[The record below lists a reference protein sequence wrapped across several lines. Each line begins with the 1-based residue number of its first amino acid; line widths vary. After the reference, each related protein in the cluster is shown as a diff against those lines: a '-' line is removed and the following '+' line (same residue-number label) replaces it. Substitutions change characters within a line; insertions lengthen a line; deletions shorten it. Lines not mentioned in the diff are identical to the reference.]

1 MRIKRLSQGRPI
13 DEHDRATDGEGRTAL
28 VTGAS
33 SGIGRCMAEL
43 LAAKG
48 FDVVVLARRAVRL
61 NALAAELKER
71 WDSNG
76 YPLVADLSRAAG
88 PADIAAELDAKGHRI
103 DFLVNNAGTAQK
115 GRFDEFAWEEHEQ
128 RIRVMG
134 LSTLELTHRLLP
146 GMVDRGWGRIVNVT
160 SLASLFVAT
169 PSETIYSGVKAMVLR
184 FSETIDAEFRE
195 AGIRC
200 TASLPGAT
208 DTEIFSEA
216 NGFDGVREDRML
228 SALMM
233 SPTAVARQA
242 YDAVMAG
249 RPMIVHGAHHKAM
262 AAALQHAPLPVR
274 RRMALTIMA
283 HS

>member
-1 MRIKRLSQGRPI
+1 MRIKPRSQGRPI

-48 FDVVVLARRAVRL
+48 FDVVLVARRADLL
-61 NALAAELKER
+61 NSLAAELKER
-71 WDSNG
+71 WDRSG
-76 YPLVADLSRAAG
+76 YPLVADLSRAEA
-88 PADIAAELDAKGHRI
+88 PADIAAELDANGHRI

-115 GRFDEFAWEEHEQ
+115 GRFDDFGWQEHES

-184 FSETIDAEFRE
+184 FSETIDAEFRGV
-195 AGIRC
+195 GIRC

-208 DTEIFSEA
+208 ETEIFSEA
-216 NGFDGVREDRML
+216 NGFEGVRDDPML

-233 SPTAVARQA
+233 SPATVARQA
-242 YDAVMAG
+242 YGAVMMG
-249 RPMIVHGAHHKAM
+249 RPMIVHGAHHKVM

-274 RRMALTIMA
+274 RRLAHTIMA
-283 HS
+283 RS

>member
-1 MRIKRLSQGRPI
+1 MRIKPLSQGRPI
-13 DEHDRATDGEGRTAL
+13 DERDRARDGDGRTAL

-48 FDVVVLARRAVRL
+48 FGVVLVARRADRL
-61 NALAAELKER
+61 NTLADELKER
-71 WDSNG
+71 WDRTG
-76 YPLVADLSRAAG
+76 YPLVADLSMAAT
-88 PADIAAELDAKGHRI
+88 PADIAAELDARGLRI

-115 GRFDEFAWEEHEQ
+115 GRFDDFSWEAHEKH
-128 RIRVMG
+128 IRLMG

-146 GMVDRGWGRIVNVT
+146 GMVDRGWGRIVNVG
-160 SLASLFVAT
+160 SLASLFAAT
-169 PSETIYSGVKAMVLR
+169 PSETTYSGVKALVLR
-184 FSETIDAEFRE
+184 FSETVDAEFRD

-208 DTEIFSEA
+208 NTEIFSEA
-216 NGFDGVREDRML
+216 NGFDGVREDRLL

-242 YDAVMAG
+242 YNAVMSG
-249 RPMIVHGAHHKAM
+249 RPMIVHGTQHKVM

-274 RRMALTIMA
+274 RRLAYSIMA
-283 HS
+283 RS